1 MTDCVEEARGERIV
15 VTREGNPVALIIG
28 IDGEQLALGSDA
40 SLLFF
45 YKDEHS
51 CMPDEGYQNAL
62 YDKQVTV
69 RLTFGK
75 RLYSLS
81 LYGVKLKTVEKK
93 RLEETQWIFI

>member
-1 MTDCVEEARGERIV
+1 
-15 VTREGNPVALIIG
+15 
-28 IDGEQLALGSDA
+28 
-40 SLLFF
+40 
-45 YKDEHS
+45 
-51 CMPDEGYQNAL
+51 MPDEGYQNAL